1 MVEDAPWR
9 LRGVRGATTVA
20 DNSRDAILE
29 ATGELLRELV
39 VRNAIDPANVA
50 SAWFTTT
57 PDLDAEFPAVAARAE
72 PGWDVVALIC
82 GHEMNVPG
90 SLERCLRIL
99 LHVNT
104 PRRQSEMQ
112 HVYLRGARVLRPE
125 WAREAEPPAAERA
138 AVEPAE

>member
-1 MVEDAPWR
+1 MVDDAPWR
-9 LRGVRGATTVA
+9 LRGIRGATTVRE
-20 DNSRDAILE
+20 NSRDAILE

-39 VRNAIDPANVA
+39 VRNEIDPANVA

-72 PGWDVVALIC
+72 PGWDAVPLIC

-90 SLERCLRIL
+90 SLEGCLRIL
-99 LHVNT
+99 LHVNSQ
-104 PRRQSEMQ
+104 RRQHEIH

-125 WAREAEPPAAERA
+125 WAREVEAPSAERA
-138 AVEPAE
+138 TVEPAE